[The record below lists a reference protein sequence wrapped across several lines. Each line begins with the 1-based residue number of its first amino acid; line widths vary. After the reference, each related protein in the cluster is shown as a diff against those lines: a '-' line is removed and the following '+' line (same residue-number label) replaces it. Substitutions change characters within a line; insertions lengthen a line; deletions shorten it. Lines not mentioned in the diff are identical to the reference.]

1 MVENLRVITSRRRGA
16 IMATVETTTTCNVT
30 FPCPRKPSD
39 SWSRRG
45 RPNTFRFKAN
55 TFTSDSRFYQHQPQ
69 LNDFPNIFF
78 FAQWV
83 GHGLSSLSGVTQ
95 KGGFLEGKKMAT
107 RDAGVSSHDRGAPYS
122 QSHGINFAF
131 TGMKTKKQER
141 SSNIKSTIRLA
152 GATSVLYTALHTAIT
167 RWFPMT
173 SS

>member
-55 TFTSDSRFYQHQPQ
+55 TFTSDTRFYQHQPQ
-69 LNDFPNIFF
+69 LNDYQNIFF

-95 KGGFLEGKKMAT
+95 KGGFLEGKNLGGDKRPLEFQAM
-107 RDAGVSSHDRGAPYS
+107 
-122 QSHGINFAF
+122 IEELLILN
-131 TGMKTKKQER
+131 
-141 SSNIKSTIRLA
+141 
-152 GATSVLYTALHTAIT
+152 
-167 RWFPMT
+167 PMT
-173 SS
+173 VTLLLLGWKRKCKKDQATIKAPFV

>member
-55 TFTSDSRFYQHQPQ
+55 TFTSDSRFHQHQPQ
-69 LNDFPNIFF
+69 LNDFQNIFF

-83 GHGLSSLSGVTQ
+83 GHGFSSFCGET
-95 KGGFLEGKKMAT
+95 FHEGKNLGGDK
-107 RDAGVSSHDRGAPYS
+107 RRVSRHDRGVPYS
-122 QSHGINFAF
+122 PSHGINFAF
-131 TGMKTKKQER
+131 TGMKTKMQER

-152 GATSVLYTALHTAIT
+152 GATSVLYTALHTATT
-167 RWFPMT
+167 RWFPMR